1 MSGNILW
8 TYVLPALP
16 ALAMLAATWLAA
28 DTRTRL
34 VDAVVAA
41 GLLGMA
47 LLVGAFFL
55 KQQIDDSCKTAKIAV
70 TQYQLLN
77 TD

>member
-1 MSGNILW
+1 M
-8 TYVLPALP
+8 PALP

-55 KQQIDDSCKTAKIAV
+55 KQQIDDSWKTAKMAV